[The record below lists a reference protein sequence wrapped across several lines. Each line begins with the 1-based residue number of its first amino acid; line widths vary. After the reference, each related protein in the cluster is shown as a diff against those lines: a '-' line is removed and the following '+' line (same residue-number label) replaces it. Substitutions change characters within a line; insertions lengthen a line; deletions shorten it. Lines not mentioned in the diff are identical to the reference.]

1 MVIYS
6 YNNKIKLIGDG
17 RLIFTKK
24 INLRLTLI
32 GIVFVGLL
40 VSTNGI
46 LMEYGLK
53 KSVEFTYNTHYN
65 EAKKI
70 LNQEIYILRDIA
82 NGLAKD
88 KNIITYLNNNK
99 SIDDLTEQ
107 ETKQVIEEIE
117 YIQEY
122 LKDLTFINHV
132 TLINILGEYLFYSG
146 ELIENLNVIS
156 NYELDNFG
164 FSKENSQII
173 TDIYTDPGSG
183 KYTMAVIN
191 FIYSDESDDPLGI
204 FILDILLDDL
214 IEDINSK
221 FYMGELNAYIKIDSN
236 TYYSSN
242 GIVNSINNKKNNYIL
257 QLENVFDGN
266 IEIFLEFD
274 KDSIVYSKYMKRVND
289 FRILIFTILGVI
301 YLLALVLLIR
311 RTFKPILKSLD
322 KLKILLRNLDNEDLN
337 FESLNEFEQLEVIS
351 SSLGTLVD
359 KKIKSLI
366 YYDELTKLPN
376 RKLLFNLSNDL
387 IEANKNFAL
396 IFVDLNKF
404 KYINDVFGHSA
415 GDEVLVNFSRRLK
428 KCLKDKGI
436 VTRYSGDEFIIIYN
450 NYIDND
456 ELQLFFNNV
465 ILEEFKEPITFNNG
479 KKVFMN
485 FAAGVSVYPKDGNS
499 FNDLINKSDFM
510 MYSSKRS
517 SKNSKLLFFN
527 DSIYKE
533 ILEIENMKEDLKY
546 AVDNNEFI
554 LYYQPI
560 VDKSKSIKKLETLI
574 RWNNKK
580 LGYIPPDKFIE
591 YAEETGEIV
600 KIGYWIIEEV
610 CKNFIELFN
619 SGHILQVSINVSPIQ
634 LMEVDFVNRVEE
646 ILNEYNVIWENLCFE
661 ITESVVLDEN
671 IIIHD
676 NLLLLNKKGIK
687 IALDDFGTGYASFS
701 YLKKFKLDILKIDKI
716 FIENGSYV
724 DFKIVNNIKNIAHLL
739 NMETVIEGVET
750 AEQFKVLSNV
760 GCDYFQ
766 GYYFSHPLL
775 ANEIINYLKRVKE
788 N

>member
-1 MVIYS
+1 M
-6 YNNKIKLIGDG
+6 
-17 RLIFTKK
+17 IFTKK
-24 INLRLTLI
+24 INLRLALI
-32 GIVFVGLL
+32 GIVFMGLL
-40 VSTNGI
+40 VLTNGI
-46 LMEYGLK
+46 LMEYGLR
-53 KSVEFTYNTHYN
+53 KSVEFTYNTHYK
-65 EAKKI
+65 EAKRI
-70 LNQEIYILRDIA
+70 LNQEVYILKDIA
-82 NGLAKD
+82 NRITGDEKLINIL
-88 KNIITYLNNNK
+88 KNNRNIN
-99 SIDDLTEQ
+99 DLTEE
-107 ETKQVIEEIE
+107 ETKQVFNEIA

-122 LKDLTFINHV
+122 LKDLIFINCV
-132 TLINILGEYLFYSG
+132 TVVNVPGEYLFYSG
-146 ELIENLNVIS
+146 KLIGNSNVVENYKLK
-156 NYELDNFG
+156 NFE
-164 FSKENSQII
+164 FSKKNPQIM
-173 TDIYTDPGSG
+173 TGIYTDPKSE
-183 KYTMAVIN
+183 KYTIAVIN
-191 FIYSDESDDPLGI
+191 FIYSEESDDLLGI
-204 FILDILLDDL
+204 VILDILLDDL
-214 IEDINSK
+214 IKDINSK
-221 FYMGELNAYIKIDSN
+221 FYMGELNAYIKIDDN
-236 TYYSSN
+236 TYYSSE
-242 GIVNSINNKKNNYIL
+242 GIVNSISNKKNNYIAK
-257 QLENVFDGN
+257 LENIFDGN

-337 FESLNEFEQLEVIS
+337 FESLNEFEQLEVVS

-366 YYDELTKLPN
+366 YYDELTELPN
-376 RKLLFNLSNDL
+376 RKLLFKLSNDL
-387 IEANKNFAL
+387 IEANEKFAL

-533 ILEIENMKEDLKY
+533 ILEIENIKEDLKY

-560 VDKSKSIKKLETLI
+560 VDKNKSIKKLETLI

-580 LGYIPPDKFIE
+580 LGYVPPDKFIE

-610 CKNFIELFN
+610 CKDFIELFN
-619 SGHILQVSINVSPIQ
+619 SGYMLQVSINISPIQ

-646 ILNEYNVIWENLCFE
+646 ILNKYNVMWENLCFE
-661 ITESVVLDEN
+661 IIESVVLDEN
-671 IIIHD
+671 VIIHD

-687 IALDDFGTGYASFS
+687 VALDDFGTGYASFS
-701 YLKKFKLDILKIDKI
+701 YLKKFKLDILKIDRI
-716 FIENGSYV
+716 FIQNGSDV

-750 AEQFKVLSNV
+750 EEQFRELSNI

-766 GYYFSHPLL
+766 GYYFSHPLP
-775 ANEIINYLKRVKE
+775 ANEVIGYLNRVNEEEK
-788 N
+788 

>member
-53 KSVEFTYNTHYN
+53 KSVEFTYNTHYK

>member
-634 LMEVDFVNRVEE
+634 LMEVDFVEKVEE
-646 ILNEYNVIWENLCFE
+646 ILNKYNVIWENLCFE

>member
-156 NYELDNFG
+156 NYELENFG

-221 FYMGELNAYIKIDSN
+221 FYMGELNAYIKIDNN
-236 TYYSSN
+236 TYYSSD

-311 RTFKPILKSLD
+311 RTFNPILKSLD

>member
-6 YNNKIKLIGDG
+6 YNNKIKLMGDN
-17 RLIFTKK
+17 RLISTKK
-24 INLRLTLI
+24 MNLRLALI
-32 GIVFVGLL
+32 GIAFVGLL

-156 NYELDNFG
+156 NYELENFG

-221 FYMGELNAYIKIDSN
+221 FYMGELNAYIKIDNN
-236 TYYSSN
+236 TYYSSD
-242 GIVNSINNKKNNYIL
+242 GIVNSINNKKNNYIAK
-257 QLENVFDGN
+257 LENIFDGN

>member
-53 KSVEFTYNTHYN
+53 KSVEFTYNTHYK

-221 FYMGELNAYIKIDSN
+221 FYMGELNAYIKIDNN

>member
-53 KSVEFTYNTHYN
+53 KSVEFTYNTHYK

-337 FESLNEFEQLEVIS
+337 FESLNEFEQLEVVS

-560 VDKSKSIKKLETLI
+560 VDNSKSIKKLETLI

>member
-156 NYELDNFG
+156 NYELENFG

-221 FYMGELNAYIKIDSN
+221 FYMGELNAYIKIDNN
-236 TYYSSN
+236 TYYSSD
-242 GIVNSINNKKNNYIL
+242 GIVNSINNKKNNYIAK
-257 QLENVFDGN
+257 LENIFDGN
-266 IEIFLEFD
+266 IEIFLEFN

>member
-221 FYMGELNAYIKIDSN
+221 FYMGELNAYIKIDNN
-236 TYYSSN
+236 TYYSSD
-242 GIVNSINNKKNNYIL
+242 GIVNSINNKKNNYIAK
-257 QLENVFDGN
+257 LENIFDGN
-266 IEIFLEFD
+266 IEIFLEFN

-311 RTFKPILKSLD
+311 RTFNPILKSLD

-337 FESLNEFEQLEVIS
+337 FESLNEFEQLEVVS

-634 LMEVDFVNRVEE
+634 LMEVDFVEKVEE
-646 ILNEYNVIWENLCFE
+646 ILNKYNVIWENLCFE